1 LKSQRIKEKEQSIR
15 IIIRDE
21 KSITNAVYKA
31 KVAAQNCG
39 FSKIDSTLIAT
50 VASELARNVLVH
62 GSGGEVSIVTVN
74 SNGMSGVEIIAE
86 DKGPGI
92 PDVEQAF
99 KDGYSTRGTLGVGL
113 PAVKRIMDEVEVST
127 GSKGTRIL
135 SRKWIRR

>member
-1 LKSQRIKEKEQSIR
+1 MKAHGIREREQLIR

-31 KVAAQNCG
+31 KVVAQKCG
-39 FSKIDSTLIAT
+39 FSRIDSTLIAT
-50 VASELARNVLVH
+50 AASELARNVLVH
-62 GSGGEVSIVTVN
+62 GAGGEVSIVTVN
-74 SNGMSGVEIIAE
+74 SNRVSGIEIIAE

-127 GSKGTRIL
+127 GSTGTRIL